1 MKLSIF
7 DSVFPRSQQ
16 NINHFSV
23 GEQSMPY
30 AFSQPVTFFN
40 DCLDSVTAPEKV
52 VNRFIT

>member
-7 DSVFPRSQQ
+7 DSVFPRSQP

-30 AFSQPVTFFN
+30 AFSQPVIFFLWMFGFGHTSRK
-40 DCLDSVTAPEKV
+40 DGY
-52 VNRFIT
+52 

>member
-7 DSVFPRSQQ
+7 DSVFPRSQPI
-16 NINHFSV
+16 INHFSV

-30 AFSQPVTFFN
+30 AFSQPVTFFYE
-40 DCLDSVTAPEKV
+40 CLGLVTAPEKM